1 MHTIEESAVGSEKVT
16 LRHPHTGDIKQVEA
30 TPAAMVP
37 LMCLGYVQHSPATPA
52 QGE

>member
-1 MHTIEESAVGSEKVT
+1 MDQTPPKVF
-16 LRHPHTGDIKQVEA
+16 LRHPHTGDVQEVDG

-37 LMCLGYVQHSPATPA
+37 LMIHGYQQFQPAPAAPA

>member
-1 MHTIEESAVGSEKVT
+1 MEHFEDSIPPTVT
-16 LRHPHTGDIKQVEA
+16 LRHPHTGDIREVEA

-37 LMCLGYVQHSPATPA
+37 LMCLGYVQHSPAAPA